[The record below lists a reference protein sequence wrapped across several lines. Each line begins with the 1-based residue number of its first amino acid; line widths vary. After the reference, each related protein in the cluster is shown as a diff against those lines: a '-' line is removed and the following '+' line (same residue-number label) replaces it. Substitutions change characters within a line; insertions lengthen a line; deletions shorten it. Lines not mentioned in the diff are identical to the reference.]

1 LLVMA
6 YKGKEI
12 VNPVTKQRIRFL
24 QTAKDTNGQLLEME
38 STFAANSVEPAAHYH
53 PVQEEDFTV
62 LEGELTV
69 KMAGQTLKLKAGD
82 SLHIS
87 PGLTHAMWNNTGKT
101 TVVNWQVRPAMNS
114 EHLLETAAGL
124 ANDGK
129 VNRQGMPSILQVA
142 LMANKY
148 SKVFRLSKP
157 SFALQKIVFTVLTP
171 VALLA
176 GLKPDY
182 EEYLD

>member
-1 LLVMA
+1 MA
-6 YKGKEI
+6 YRGKEI
-12 VNPVTKQRIRFL
+12 QNPVTKQQILFL
-24 QTAKDTNGQLLEME
+24 QTGKDTGGQLLEMKA
-38 STFAANSVEPAAHYH
+38 TFAAHSVEPALHYH
-53 PVQEEDFTV
+53 PCQEEDFTV

-69 KMAGQTLKLKAGD
+69 KMPGQTMVLRPGD

-87 PGLTHAMWNNTGKT
+87 PGINHAMWNGTDKK

-124 ANDGK
+124 AKDGK
-129 VNRQGMPSILQVA
+129 VNKKGMPGLLQVA

-148 SKVFRLSKP
+148 SGVFRLSKP
-157 SFALQKIVFTVLTP
+157 AFVVQKILFLLLSP
-171 VALLA
+171 FAFLA
-176 GLKPDY
+176 GLQADY